1 MARGLAIS
9 LAMIFALLEAPAA
22 QAIDCSTWSQLGPL
36 QRRATLDRMI
46 RDAVAG
52 SEERSYRI
60 DRGTLGRCLQSSA
73 RSIATD
79 VGAACSEAHSSRV
92 QEPNRIFKSYIWSCV
107 G

>member
-9 LAMIFALLEAPAA
+9 LAVIFALLGAPAA

-36 QRRATLDRMI
+36 QRRTTLDRMI

-60 DRGTLGRCLQSSA
+60 DRGTLGRCLRSST

-79 VGAACSEAHSSRV
+79 IRAACSESHSSRV

>member
-9 LAMIFALLEAPAA
+9 LALIFALLRAPAA
-22 QAIDCSTWSQLGPL
+22 QAIDCGTWSRLMPL
-36 QRRATLDRMI
+36 QRRASLNQMI

-60 DRGTLGRCLQSSA
+60 DRGTLGRCLRSSA

-79 VGAACSEAHSSRV
+79 VGAACSEARSSRA
-92 QEPNRIFKSYIWSCV
+92 QEPNRIFKTYIWSCV